1 MPIKKTDNS
10 VKPEKVVKKKPIAR
24 KKKSVD
30 TIPDVLVVPKPLVS
44 ERYVYAVGR
53 RKTSIARVRL
63 YPTSEEEKKVI
74 VNNKSVREY
83 FGTVALEGVVLAP
96 LKAAGLLEAF
106 RISIVTR
113 GGGLH
118 GQAGAIKLG
127 IARSLIKHDP
137 LLRPTLKALG
147 FLTRDARMV
156 ERKKPGLKKA
166 RRAPQWA
173 KR

>member
-1 MPIKKTDNS
+1 MPDKKTI
-10 VKPEKVVKKKPIAR
+10 KPKKVAEKKPVAR
-24 KKKSVD
+24 KKKVASAPSAEAVVVSA
-30 TIPDVLVVPKPLVS
+30 PAAVL

-53 RKTSIARVRL
+53 RKTAIARVRL
-63 YPTSEEEKKVI
+63 YPTSGEEKKVI
-74 VNNKSVREY
+74 VNNKPVREY
-83 FGTVALEGVVLAP
+83 FGTVALEEVALAP
-96 LKAAGLLEAF
+96 LKVTGLADTF
-106 RISIVTR
+106 RVSVVTR

>member
-1 MPIKKTDNS
+1 MSIKKTEKS
-10 VKPEKVVKKKPIAR
+10 VKPEKVEKKKPVAR
-24 KKKSVD
+24 KKKSE
-30 TIPDVLVVPKPLVS
+30 VVVSQVSVAPKALVS
-44 ERYVYAVGR
+44 ERYVYAIGR

-63 YPTSEEEKKVI
+63 YPISEEEKKVI

-83 FGTVALEGVVLAP
+83 FGTVALEGVALAP
-96 LKAAGLLEAF
+96 LKSAGLLDVF
-106 RISIVTR
+106 RVSIITR

-147 FLTRDARMV
+147 FLTRDARIV

>member
-1 MPIKKTDNS
+1 MPIKKTDKS
-10 VKPEKVVKKKPIAR
+10 VKSEKVEKKKPAAR
-24 KKKSVD
+24 KKKTETVVS
-30 TIPDVLVVPKPLVS
+30 DVPIAPKVSVS

-63 YPTSEEEKKVI
+63 YHISEEEKKVI
-74 VNNKSVREY
+74 VNNKPVREY
-83 FGTVALEGVVLAP
+83 FGTVALEGVALAP
-96 LKAAGLLEAF
+96 LKAAGLLDAF
-106 RISIVTR
+106 RVSIVAR

>member
-1 MPIKKTDNS
+1 LLLLFPVESAVI
-10 VKPEKVVKKKPIAR
+10 
-24 KKKSVD
+24 
-30 TIPDVLVVPKPLVS
+30 VS

-53 RKTSIARVRL
+53 RKTAIARVRL
-63 YPTSEEEKKVI
+63 YPDAKAKAEETI
-74 VNNKSVREY
+74 VNKKPVREY
-83 FGTVALEGVVLAP
+83 FGTAALEAVALSP
-96 LKAAGLLEAF
+96 LKIVGLIDAF
-106 RISIVTR
+106 RVSVVTR

-118 GQAGAIKLG
+118 SQAGAIKLG

-137 LLRPTLKALG
+137 LLRATLKASG
-147 FLTRDARMV
+147 FLTRDAREV